1 MRIATK
7 LTLLLLTAVVLVL
20 AGFGYIR
27 ARQERRRLVADLLQ
41 DVRVQANVIKVMVE
55 HALSDPQPQ
64 VRQDLLAAIE
74 RDLEGVDRIWVFD
87 RQLRGIGGV
96 ASDLVAGT
104 MIPPKA
110 ELEQVL
116 QSGQPVMRYLD
127 VRPAPIAYV
136 ILPLRSR
143 DGGAIG
149 VLEVLHLDTR
159 VRRQVEQ
166 AAWDQVVRL
175 GLLSLTIAPV
185 IFLAIRIGVRQP
197 IGKLV
202 ETAQA
207 LGRGDLSVRH
217 NLRRRDEIGQL
228 ASAFDRMAEGL
239 QAAQARLMEAGRVRL
254 ELERQLQQAQKLA
267 AVGRVASEVAHEIS
281 TPLNIISGRAEVI
294 RKGVVSDHP
303 AAQHATVVLLQIERI
318 GGIIRRLL
326 DYTRPRRPTFG
337 SVDAASALN
346 RTVELLE
353 PLASLRQVGLQVQ
366 AAEGLPP
373 LLADADLLQQV
384 LLNLV
389 VNSLD
394 ATPPRGSIRLDASPT
409 GPETPDARPH
419 VARGQPDAPYVT
431 LTVSDTGT
439 GMSRGQLERIFEPF
453 FSTKERRGG
462 TGLGVPIVE
471 DIIRSHRGAIEVRS
485 AEGKGTTVLLR
496 WPIAVQEPDDRSQGD
511 TANRGRSVASL

>member
-7 LTLLLLTAVVLVL
+7 LTLLLLTAVVVVL

-74 RDLEGVDRIWVFD
+74 QDVEAVDRIWVFD
-87 RQLRGIGGV
+87 RQLRGISGA
-96 ASDLVAGT
+96 ASDLAGGA
-104 MIPPKA
+104 MVPPRA

-127 VRPAPIAYV
+127 VRPDPIAYV
-136 ILPLRSR
+136 ILPLKNR
-143 DGGAIG
+143 DGGTVG

-159 VRRQVEQ
+159 VPRQVEQ

-175 GLLSLTIAPV
+175 GLLSLTIALV

-197 IGKLV
+197 IGELV

-207 LGRGDLSVRH
+207 LGRGDLSVRR

-228 ASAFDRMAEGL
+228 ASAFDRMAESL
-239 QAAQARLMEAGRVRL
+239 QAAQARLMEEGRVRL

-267 AVGRVASEVAHEIS
+267 AVGRLASDVAHEIS
-281 TPLNIISGRAEVI
+281 TPLNVISGRAEVI
-294 RKGVVSDHP
+294 QKAVGADHP
-303 AAQHATVVLLQIERI
+303 AAQHATVVLRQIERI
-318 GGIIRRLL
+318 GGIIRQLL
-326 DYTRPRRPTFG
+326 DYTRPRRPSFR
-337 SVDAASALN
+337 SVEAASALN

-353 PLASLRQVGLQVQ
+353 PLASLRQIGLRAE

-394 ATPPRGSIRLDASPT
+394 ATPPGGSIRLHASAT
-409 GPETPDARPH
+409 DPEMPDARPH
-419 VARGQPDAPYVT
+419 VGRGQADAPYVT
-431 LTVSDTGT
+431 LTVSDTGA

-471 DIIRSHRGAIEVRS
+471 DIVRSHRGAVEVRS
-485 AEGKGTTVLLR
+485 AEGGGTTVLLR
-496 WPIAVQEPDDRSQGD
+496 WPIAVQEPEGRPRGD
-511 TANRGRSVASL
+511 TAKRGRSVASS